1 MNFYFKP
8 FLKNR
13 ESKIFLTSGGI
24 ITLCSVRI
32 QLEDK
37 KLPSLSNKS
46 KTIIGTLVKDNAFF

>member
-13 ESKIFLTSGGI
+13 ESFLNSGGI
-24 ITLCSVRI
+24 LKLCSVRI
-32 QLEDK
+32 QLKDK

-46 KTIIGTLVKDNAFF
+46 NTIIGAWVKDDAFF

>member
-13 ESKIFLTSGGI
+13 ESKTFLSSGGI
-24 ITLCSVRI
+24 LTLCSVRT
-32 QLEDK
+32 QLKDK

-46 KTIIGTLVKDNAFF
+46 KTIIGTWVKDYAFF